1 MLELRNFM
9 LGACGTLGILEVT
22 NSEAFLPT
30 ESEPEVLVVKAL
42 ITLVVGGLSTVL
54 TRIIRQRQGRK
65 KRRTRSSRPRR
76 RKQLTDSQTLK
87 N

>member
-22 NSEAFLPT
+22 NSEALLPT

-42 ITLVVGGLSTVL
+42 ITLLVGGLSTVV
-54 TRIIRQRQGRK
+54 TRVIRQRQDRQKRK
-65 KRRTRSSRPRR
+65 TPTRR
-76 RKQLTDSQTLK
+76 RKQVSKSQTIK